1 MRSRLARIDVSRRTA
16 LRLGVLVAVILA
28 VSLIAQR
35 YIDFNRDDI
44 EEAVDAAGVL
54 APALYAIVLFLG
66 LSVPFNPVSDLATV
80 SVAALVFEPHVS
92 VAATFAAHSSAL
104 VVNYTVARR
113 FGSRVVRLLAGQRAS
128 EVVARVGNRLDA
140 RRVFAIRFLLP
151 LTAIG
156 IDVVSYLSGLR
167 RLNFARFYVASII
180 PWTIISVIFFYSTSF
195 LREQSLV
202 LFFLPAA
209 LLVLVPLLILIG
221 RNRYEA
227 SRNGR
232 DS

>member
-1 MRSRLARIDVSRRTA
+1 MRSRLARVDVSRRTA
-16 LRLGVLVAVILA
+16 LRLGVLVAIILV
-28 VSLIAQR
+28 VSLVAQR
-35 YIDFNRDDI
+35 YIDFDRDDI
-44 EEAVDAAGVL
+44 EEAVDAAGML

-92 VAATFAAHSSAL
+92 VGATFAAHTGAL

-128 EVVARVGNRLDA
+128 EVVARVGDRLDA

-180 PWTIISVIFFYSTSF
+180 PWTTISVIFFYSTSF

-202 LFFLPAA
+202 LFFLPVA
-209 LLVLVPLLILIG
+209 LLVLVPLLIFVG

-232 DS
+232 DL